1 VSIVLGLTIGEM
13 YVSSVRFGYR
23 YDACDLLTFGYS
35 WVNQEQI
42 HLVSMMLRSCLSLD
56 TIICS

>member
-1 VSIVLGLTIGEM
+1 VSIVLGLAIGEM

-35 WVNQEQI
+35 WVN
-42 HLVSMMLRSCLSLD
+42 
-56 TIICS
+56 